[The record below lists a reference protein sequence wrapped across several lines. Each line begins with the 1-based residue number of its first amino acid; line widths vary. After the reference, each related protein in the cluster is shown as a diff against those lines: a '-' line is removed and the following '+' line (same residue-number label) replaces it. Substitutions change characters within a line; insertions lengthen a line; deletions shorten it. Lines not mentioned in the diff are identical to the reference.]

1 MRGSRKFCQRG
12 SNSDCVFFFFF
23 CCSSF
28 FFLKTSWPYL
38 RFIHVEF
45 MRVDCIWL
53 ETASCVCT
61 LLQLVI
67 IIPKR
72 HHLGARKHRKLAS
85 LFSLSFLQY
94 HVVNFVIAVAIV
106 ECSRVVSLSLKS
118 RPTLIANG
126 VVSITRVTRIV
137 FW

>member
-1 MRGSRKFCQRG
+1 MRGVRKFCQRG
-12 SNSDCVFFFFF
+12 SKSDYVFFFFF
-23 CCSSF
+23 CFSF
-28 FFLKTSWPYL
+28 FFLKTSGPYL

-53 ETASCVCT
+53 EIASCVCT

-85 LFSLSFLQY
+85 LFSVFFFNSTLLTLLLRWQLLSAAGLFLS
-94 HVVNFVIAVAIV
+94 V
-106 ECSRVVSLSLKS
+106 
-118 RPTLIANG
+118 
-126 VVSITRVTRIV
+126 
-137 FW
+137 